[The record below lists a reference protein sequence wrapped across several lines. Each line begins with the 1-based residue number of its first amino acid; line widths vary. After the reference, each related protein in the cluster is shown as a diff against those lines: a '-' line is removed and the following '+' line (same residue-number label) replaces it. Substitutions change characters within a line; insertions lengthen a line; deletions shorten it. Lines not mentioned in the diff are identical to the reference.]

1 MGGLMRKIYFL
12 RHSIRDQSVHDEKA
26 PLTTRG
32 KQLANDL
39 VPYFSDK
46 KIQFLFSSPFQRTME
61 TIKPVGRHFNL
72 PIVEHDGL
80 RERKNGEWLTQ
91 DFDRY
96 TEKQWMDFDFK
107 LKNGESLNEV
117 KERIVPTFYE
127 ILTQT
132 TGNGVVCGHGT
143 AFSVLF
149 NTLTNQ
155 SFGYQEFLTMKMPD
169 VFLGTF
175 DNQQQ
180 FISFENIK
188 LDF

>member
-1 MGGLMRKIYFL
+1 MRKIYFL
-12 RHSIRDQSVHDEKA
+12 RHSIRDQSVHDEEA
-26 PLTTRG
+26 SLTTRG
-32 KQLANDL
+32 QQLARDL

-46 KIQFLFSSPFQRTME
+46 KIQFLSSSPFQRTLE
-61 TIKPVGRHFNL
+61 TIKPVGKHFDL

-80 RERKNGEWLTQ
+80 SERKNGEWLTQ
-91 DFDRY
+91 DFDLY
-96 TEKQWMDFDFK
+96 TEKQWGDFDFK

-117 KERIVPTFYE
+117 KKRIVPAFYE
-127 ILTQT
+127 ILAQT
-132 TGNGVVCGHGT
+132 TGNGIICGHGT

-155 SFGYQEFLTMKMPD
+155 SFGYKEFLTMEMPD

-180 FISFENIK
+180 LVSFENIK
-188 LDF
+188 IDI